1 MISTVIAKWLI
12 GALSIMITA
21 EVLDSVTVSGPYIAL
36 IVALFW
42 GLMNVSIKP
51 LLILITIPLNILTFG
66 LFTFV
71 INGVLL
77 LFLSSFIEG
86 LTVNGFWSATIA
98 AVLVVILNWTGNRLI
113 SSINKES
120 SERV

>member
-1 MISTVIAKWLI
+1 MISLIVAKWLV
-12 GALSIMITA
+12 GALSIIITA
-21 EVLDSVTVSGPYIAL
+21 EILDSVTVSGPYIAL

-51 LLILITIPLNILTFG
+51 LLIFITLPLNIITFG

-71 INGVLL
+71 INGTLL

-86 LTVNGFWSATIA
+86 LTVSGFWSAVGA
-98 AVLVVILNWTGNRLI
+98 AFFVVVLNWLGNRLI
-113 SSINKES
+113 TAIKNDS
-120 SERV
+120 SERI